1 MENFSPNEILDSIM
15 EAMAQRVV
23 GQKSLIEGVL
33 MGFIAGGHVLIEGL
47 PGLAKTLL
55 ARTFASLLQT
65 SFKRIQFTPDL
76 LPSDI
81 IGTLI
86 FLQQKGR
93 FALRRGSIFS
103 NIILLDEINRAPA
116 KVQSALLE
124 AMEERQVTIG
134 RKTYSLPEPFF
145 VLATENP
152 IEEEGTYPLCEA
164 QKDRFLIKLIANYP
178 TPDEEERIVERIS
191 KSFFD
196 NVKLYEE
203 KQIFSLEKLTAI
215 RDYVQTI
222 KVSKEITRYIVS
234 LVNHTRPA
242 VIKEKH
248 FDYATYID
256 FGSSPRGSIAMQ
268 GLAKIVAMFNARTFV
283 IPDDI
288 KYIAP
293 LVLRHRLKLSYQA
306 VADNVSADDVI
317 SSILNTVKQP

>member
-1 MENFSPNEILDSIM
+1 MENFSPNEVLEPVIK
-15 EAMAQRVV
+15 AMSEKIV

-33 MGFIAGGHVLIEGL
+33 MCFIAGGHVLIEGL

-55 ARTFASLLQT
+55 AKTFASLLQT

-134 RKTYSLPEPFF
+134 RKTYTLPDPFF

-152 IEEEGTYPLCEA
+152 IEEEGTYPLSEA
-164 QKDRFLIKLIANYP
+164 QKDRFLIKLIADYP
-178 TPDEEERIVERIS
+178 HPDEEERIVEKIS
-191 KSFFD
+191 CTFF
-196 NVKLYEE
+196 NNKELSE
-203 KQIFSLEKLTAI
+203 KKEIFPLEKLSDI

-222 KVSKEITRYIVS
+222 KVSKEITSYIVS
-234 LVNHTRPA
+234 IVSHTRPSF
-242 VIKEKH
+242 IKEKNL
-248 FDYATYID
+248 DYASYID
-256 FGSSPRGSIAMQ
+256 FGSSPRASIAMHV
-268 GLAKIVAMFNARTFV
+268 LAKIFAMFNARSFV

-288 KYIAP
+288 KRVAP
-293 LVLRHRLKLSYQA
+293 LVLRHRIKLSYQA
-306 VADNVSADDVI
+306 LADEVSADNVI